1 MVQGTQLLIHTVDE
15 TINVTFICLVT
26 NALGTNQANV
36 TILVRERPREKSQ
49 EGSTIYIILASVIL
63 FVVFLVFL
71 LIYLCRRKNSRRNQ
85 YSPTANGMVSYSAV
99 ASNSQDPSTEGTR

>member
-36 TILVRERPREKSQ
+36 TILVR
-49 EGSTIYIILASVIL
+49 G
-63 FVVFLVFL
+63 
-71 LIYLCRRKNSRRNQ
+71 RNQ
-85 YSPTANGMVSYSAV
+85 YSPTANGTVIYSAV

>member
-36 TILVRERPREKSQ
+36 TILVRGEEPPGWGEQR
-49 EGSTIYIILASVIL
+49 
-63 FVVFLVFL
+63 
-71 LIYLCRRKNSRRNQ
+71 NS
-85 YSPTANGMVSYSAV
+85 G
-99 ASNSQDPSTEGTR
+99 